1 MKKAIKISVLV
12 LCIIIIGG
20 VCAYFGYAST
30 LVNPE
35 SEKSLNKHL
44 GINSNSVI
52 TVLAQEKYKNYLGI
66 YYKDSSS
73 SENKTSFIYL
83 RENKICKNRYD
94 KCGGG
99 SSNQNVNSRQISRDD
114 DFSAQTP
121 FYFIYGQNVEDNTC
135 SVFEY
140 DIYGNFTKKIDEIS
154 VPDDP
159 FVVVKNYNLSNSES
173 DIFVFEGKVTEK
185 DILEFAETEN
195 G

>member
-52 TVLAQEKYKNYLGI
+52 TVLVQEKYKNYLGI

-99 SSNQNVNSRQISRDD
+99 SSNQNVNSKRISRDD
-114 DFSAQTP
+114 DFTAQNP

-185 DILEFAETEN
+185 EILEFAETEN